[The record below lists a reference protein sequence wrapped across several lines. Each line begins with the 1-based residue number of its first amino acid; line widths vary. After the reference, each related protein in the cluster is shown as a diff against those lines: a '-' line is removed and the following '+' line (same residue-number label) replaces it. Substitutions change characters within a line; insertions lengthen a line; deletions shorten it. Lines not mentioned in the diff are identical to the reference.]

1 LIQNNWKNKEAD
13 MQLLKVLARV
23 LEYPTRE
30 LQASRDALVA
40 AVLEDNRLSGQKKE
54 QLLRGIDKV
63 CSDDL
68 LSLQEAYVGI
78 FDKGRATSLLLF
90 EHVHGE
96 SRDRGQAMVDLME
109 QYRANGLE
117 IDARELPDYLPLFLE
132 YLSTRPWDEI
142 KNWLEDIHHILGLLG
157 ERLYQR
163 ESFYHVVMD
172 SLLELSGR
180 KTDRQELAR
189 IVSTEERDDTPEAL
203 DKVWEEEMVKFVD
216 DQGSS
221 CSTGGIVGQRRR
233 ELEQTQTIHLSD
245 QLMADVTPRQTGR
258 A

>member
-1 LIQNNWKNKEAD
+1 

-23 LEYPTRE
+23 LEYPTEE
-30 LQASRDALVA
+30 LQASKDALVA
-40 AVLEDNRLSGQKKE
+40 AVLEDSRLPRQSKE
-54 QLLRGIDKV
+54 QLLRCVEMV
-63 CSDDL
+63 CDGDL
-68 LSLQEAYVGI
+68 LDMQENYVGM

-109 QYRANGLE
+109 EYRTNGLE

-142 KNWLEDIHHILGLLG
+142 RNWLEDIHHILGLLG

-172 SLLELSGR
+172 SLLTLSGR
-180 KTDRQELAR
+180 SANRQELAE
-189 IVSTEERDDTPEAL
+189 IVAAEERDDTPEAL

-221 CSTGGIVGQRRR
+221 CSTGSVVGQRRR

-245 QLMADVTPRQTGR
+245 QLMTDATPRPAGR

>member
-1 LIQNNWKNKEAD
+1 
-13 MQLLKVLARV
+13 MQLLKVMARV
-23 LEYPTRE
+23 LEYPTE
-30 LQASRDALVA
+30 DLQAAKDALVA
-40 AVLEDNRLSGQKKE
+40 AVLEDSRLPRQNKE
-54 QLLRGIDKV
+54 QLLTCIDRV
-63 CSDDL
+63 CDTDL
-68 LSLQEAYVGI
+68 LDLQETYVSL
-78 FDKGRATSLLLF
+78 FDKGRSTSLLLF

-117 IDARELPDYLPLFLE
+117 IDAKELPDYLPLFLE

-142 KNWLEDIHHILGLLG
+142 QNWLEDIHHILGLLG

-163 ESFYHVVMD
+163 ESAYHVIMD
-172 SLLELSGR
+172 ALLVLSGR

-189 IVSTEERDDTPEAL
+189 IVASEERDDTPEAL

-221 CSTGGIVGQRRR
+221 CNTGGVVGQRRR

-245 QLMADVTPRQTGR
+245 QLMTDASHRQTGR

>member
-1 LIQNNWKNKEAD
+1 
-13 MQLLKVLARV
+13 MQLLKVLALI
-23 LEYPTRE
+23 LEYPPEE
-30 LQASRDALVA
+30 LQASKDALVA
-40 AVLEDNRLSGQKKE
+40 AVLEDGRLPLQRKE
-54 QLLRGIDKV
+54 QLLRGIDML
-63 CSDDL
+63 CSQDL
-68 LSLQEAYVGI
+68 LDLQENYVGT

-109 QYRANGLE
+109 QYRSNGLE
-117 IDARELPDYLPLFLE
+117 IDAKELPDYLPLFLE

-142 KNWLEDIHHILGLLG
+142 RSWLEDIHHILGLLG

-163 ESFYHVVMD
+163 DSLYHVVMD

-180 KTDRQELAR
+180 KTDRQELAQ
-189 IVSTEERDDTPEAL
+189 IVATEERDDTPEAL

-221 CSTGGIVGQRRR
+221 CSTGSVVGQRRR

-245 QLMADVTPRQTGR
+245 QLMTDATPRPAGR

>member
-1 LIQNNWKNKEAD
+1 

-23 LEYPTRE
+23 LEYPNE
-30 LQASRDALVA
+30 EFQASKDALTA
-40 AVLEDNRLSGQKKE
+40 AVLEDSRLPRQNKE
-54 QLLRGIDKV
+54 QLLRCLDRL
-63 CSDDL
+63 CSGDL
-68 LSLQEAYVGI
+68 LDLQEAYVGT

-109 QYRANGLE
+109 EYRSNGLE

-132 YLSTRPWDEI
+132 YLSTRPWEEVQ
-142 KNWLEDIHHILGLLG
+142 NWLEDIHHILGLLG

-172 SLLELSGR
+172 SLLVLSGR
-180 KTDRQELAR
+180 KANRQELAQ
-189 IVSTEERDDTPEAL
+189 IVAAEERDDTPEAL

-221 CSTGGIVGQRRR
+221 CSTGSVVGQRRR

-245 QLMADVTPRQTGR
+245 QLMTDATPRQAGR

>member
-1 LIQNNWKNKEAD
+1 
-13 MQLLKVLARV
+13 MQLLKVMARV
-23 LEYPTRE
+23 LEYPTEE
-30 LQASRDALVA
+30 LLASKDALVA
-40 AVLEDNRLSGQKKE
+40 VILEDSHLPRGSKN
-54 QLLRGIDKV
+54 QLLQCLDNLFGR
-63 CSDDL
+63 DL
-68 LSLQEAYVGI
+68 MDLEESYVGT
-78 FDKGRATSLLLF
+78 FDRGRATSLLLF

-109 QYRANGLE
+109 QYSANGLE

-142 KNWLEDIHHILGLLG
+142 RNWLEDIHHILGLLA

-163 ESFYHVVMD
+163 ESPYHSVMD
-172 SLLELSGR
+172 ALLVLSGR
-180 KTDRQELAR
+180 ATDRQDLAR
-189 IVSTEERDDTPEAL
+189 IVAAEERDDTPEAL

-221 CSTGGIVGQRRR
+221 CNTGGVVGQRRR

-245 QLMADVTPRQTGR
+245 QLMVDASHRQAGR

>member
-1 LIQNNWKNKEAD
+1 

-23 LEYPTRE
+23 LEYPTEE
-30 LQASRDALVA
+30 LQASKDALVA
-40 AVLEDNRLSGQKKE
+40 AVLEDARLPRQNKE
-54 QLLRGIDKV
+54 QLLRCV
-63 CSDDL
+63 ESLCSGDL
-68 LSLQEAYVGI
+68 LDMQENYVGI

-117 IDARELPDYLPLFLE
+117 IDAKELPDYLPLFLE

-142 KNWLEDIHHILGLLG
+142 RAWLEDIHHILGLLA

-172 SLLELSGR
+172 SLLVLSGR
-180 KTDRQELAR
+180 KADRQELAQ
-189 IVSTEERDDTPEAL
+189 IVASEERDDTPEAL

-221 CSTGGIVGQRRR
+221 CSSGGIVGQRRR

-245 QLMADVTPRQTGR
+245 QLMTDATPRQAGR

>member
-1 LIQNNWKNKEAD
+1 
-13 MQLLKVLARV
+13 MQILKVMARL
-23 LEYPTRE
+23 LEYPTAE
-30 LQASRDALVA
+30 LQESRDVLVG
-40 AVLEDNRLSGQKKE
+40 AVLEDNRLPRKHKA
-54 QLLRGIDKV
+54 QLLRCVELV
-63 CSDDL
+63 CDQDL
-68 LSLQEAYVGI
+68 LDIQENYVGT

-109 QYRANGLE
+109 QYRASGLE
-117 IDARELPDYLPLFLE
+117 IDAKELPDYLPLFLE
-132 YLSTRPWDEI
+132 YLSTRPWEEI

-163 ESFYHVVMD
+163 ESLYHVVMD

-180 KTDRQELAR
+180 QTNRQELAQ
-189 IVSTEERDDTPEAL
+189 IVAAEERDDTPEAL

-221 CSTGGIVGQRRR
+221 CSSGGVVGQRRR

-245 QLMADVTPRQTGR
+245 QLMTDATPRR
-258 A
+258 AGSA

>member
-1 LIQNNWKNKEAD
+1 

-23 LEYPTRE
+23 LEYPTEE
-30 LQASRDALVA
+30 LQASKDALIA
-40 AVLEDNRLSGQKKE
+40 AVLEDSRLPRQNKE
-54 QLLRGIDKV
+54 QLLRCVEMICDG
-63 CSDDL
+63 DL
-68 LSLQEAYVGI
+68 LDMQENYVGM

-109 QYRANGLE
+109 EYRTNGLE

-142 KNWLEDIHHILGLLG
+142 RNWLEDIHHILGLLG

-172 SLLELSGR
+172 SLLTLSGR
-180 KTDRQELAR
+180 SANRQELAE
-189 IVSTEERDDTPEAL
+189 IVAAEERDDTPEAL

-221 CSTGGIVGQRRR
+221 CSTGSVVGQRRR

-245 QLMADVTPRQTGR
+245 QLMTDATPRQAGR

>member
-1 LIQNNWKNKEAD
+1 

-23 LEYPTRE
+23 LEYPTEE
-30 LQASRDALVA
+30 LQASKDALIA
-40 AVLEDNRLSGQKKE
+40 AVLEDSRLPRQNKE
-54 QLLRGIDKV
+54 QLLRCVEMLCDA
-63 CSDDL
+63 DL
-68 LSLQEAYVGI
+68 LDMQENYVGM

-109 QYRANGLE
+109 EYRTNGLE

-142 KNWLEDIHHILGLLG
+142 QNWLEDIHHILGLLG

-172 SLLELSGR
+172 SLLTLSGR
-180 KTDRQELAR
+180 AANRQELAR
-189 IVSTEERDDTPEAL
+189 IVASEERDDTPEAL

-221 CSTGGIVGQRRR
+221 CSTGSVVGQRRR

-245 QLMADVTPRQTGR
+245 QLMTDATPRQAGR

>member
-1 LIQNNWKNKEAD
+1 

-23 LEYPTRE
+23 LEYPTEE
-30 LQASRDALVA
+30 LQASKDALVA
-40 AVLEDNRLSGQKKE
+40 AVLEDSRLPRQNKE
-54 QLLRGIDKV
+54 QLLRCVEMICDG
-63 CSDDL
+63 DL
-68 LSLQEAYVGI
+68 LDMQENYVGM

-109 QYRANGLE
+109 EYRTNGLE

-142 KNWLEDIHHILGLLG
+142 RNWLEDIHHILGLLG

-172 SLLELSGR
+172 SLLTLSGR
-180 KTDRQELAR
+180 SANRQELAE
-189 IVSTEERDDTPEAL
+189 IVAAEERDDTPEAL

-221 CSTGGIVGQRRR
+221 CGTGSVVGQRRR

-245 QLMADVTPRQTGR
+245 QLMTDATPRQAGR

>member
-1 LIQNNWKNKEAD
+1 

-23 LEYPTRE
+23 LEYPTEE
-30 LQASRDALVA
+30 LQASKDALVA
-40 AVLEDNRLSGQKKE
+40 AVLEDSRLPRQNKE
-54 QLLRGIDKV
+54 QLLRCVEMICDG
-63 CSDDL
+63 DL
-68 LSLQEAYVGI
+68 LDMQENYVGM

-109 QYRANGLE
+109 EYRTNGLE

-142 KNWLEDIHHILGLLG
+142 RNWLEDIHHILGLLG

-172 SLLELSGR
+172 SLLILSGR
-180 KTDRQELAR
+180 NANRQELAQ
-189 IVSTEERDDTPEAL
+189 IVASEERDDTPEAL

-221 CSTGGIVGQRRR
+221 CSTGSVVGQRRR

-245 QLMADVTPRQTGR
+245 QLMTDATPRQAGR

>member
-1 LIQNNWKNKEAD
+1 MK
-13 MQLLKVLARV
+13 LLKVLARI
-23 LEYPTRE
+23 LEYPSAE
-30 LQASRDALVA
+30 LQASKDSMVA
-40 AVLEDNRLSGQKKE
+40 AVLEDSRLPRKNKE
-54 QLLRGIDKV
+54 QLLQCIDRL
-63 CSDDL
+63 CGSDL
-68 LSLQEAYVGI
+68 LDLEEAYTGT

-132 YLSTRPWDEI
+132 YLSTRPWEEI
-142 KNWLEDIHHILGLLG
+142 QNWLEDIHHILGLLG

-163 ESFYHVVMD
+163 ESFYHVAMD

-180 KTDRQELAR
+180 TTDRRELAQ
-189 IVSTEERDDTPEAL
+189 IVASEERDDTPEAL

-221 CSTGGIVGQRRR
+221 CSTGGVVGQRRR

-245 QLMADVTPRQTGR
+245 HLMTDVTPAQAR
-258 A
+258 AAARDA

>member
-1 LIQNNWKNKEAD
+1 

-23 LEYPTRE
+23 LEYPTEE
-30 LQASRDALVA
+30 LQASKDALIA
-40 AVLEDNRLSGQKKE
+40 AVLEDSRLPRQNKE
-54 QLLRGIDKV
+54 QLLRCVEMV
-63 CSDDL
+63 CDGDL
-68 LSLQEAYVGI
+68 LDMQENYVGM

-109 QYRANGLE
+109 EYRSNGLE

-142 KNWLEDIHHILGLLG
+142 RNWLEDIHHILGLLG

-172 SLLELSGR
+172 SLLTLSGR
-180 KTDRQELAR
+180 SANRQELAE
-189 IVSTEERDDTPEAL
+189 IVAAEERDDTPEAL

-221 CSTGGIVGQRRR
+221 CSTGSVVGQRRR

-245 QLMADVTPRQTGR
+245 QLMTDATPRQAGR

>member
-1 LIQNNWKNKEAD
+1 

-23 LEYPTRE
+23 LEYPTEE
-30 LQASRDALVA
+30 LQASRDALIA
-40 AVLEDNRLSGQKKE
+40 AVLEDSRLPRQNKE
-54 QLLRGIDKV
+54 QLLRCVEMLCDA
-63 CSDDL
+63 DL
-68 LSLQEAYVGI
+68 LDMQENYVGM

-109 QYRANGLE
+109 EYRTNGLE

-142 KNWLEDIHHILGLLG
+142 RNWLEDIHHILGLLG

-172 SLLELSGR
+172 SLLILSGR
-180 KTDRQELAR
+180 NANRQELAQ
-189 IVSTEERDDTPEAL
+189 IVASEERDDTPEAL

-221 CSTGGIVGQRRR
+221 CSSSSVVGQRRR

-245 QLMADVTPRQTGR
+245 QLMTDATPRQAGR

>member
-1 LIQNNWKNKEAD
+1 

-23 LEYPTRE
+23 LEYPTAE
-30 LQASRDALVA
+30 LQASKDALVA
-40 AVLEDNRLSGQKKE
+40 AVLEDSRLPRQNKA
-54 QLLRGIDKV
+54 QLLRILELV
-63 CSDDL
+63 CSGDL
-68 LSLQEAYVGI
+68 LDLQENYVGT

-142 KNWLEDIHHILGLLG
+142 HNWLEDIHHILGLLG

-163 ESFYHVVMD
+163 ESVYHVVMD
-172 SLLELSGR
+172 CLLELSGR
-180 KTDRQELAR
+180 KTDRQELASL
-189 IVSTEERDDTPEAL
+189 VASEERDDTPEAL

-216 DQGSS
+216 DQGGS

-245 QLMADVTPRQTGR
+245 QLMTDVTPRQAGR

>member
-1 LIQNNWKNKEAD
+1 

-23 LEYPTRE
+23 LEYPTEE
-30 LQASRDALVA
+30 LQASKDALIA
-40 AVLEDNRLSGQKKE
+40 AVLEDSRLPRQNKE
-54 QLLRGIDKV
+54 QLLRCVEMV
-63 CSDDL
+63 CDGDL
-68 LSLQEAYVGI
+68 LDMQENYVGM

-109 QYRANGLE
+109 EYRGNGLE

-142 KNWLEDIHHILGLLG
+142 RNWLEDIHHILGLLG

-172 SLLELSGR
+172 SLLNLSGR
-180 KTDRQELAR
+180 EANRQELAR
-189 IVSTEERDDTPEAL
+189 IVASEERDDTPEAL

-221 CSTGGIVGQRRR
+221 CSTGNVVGQRRR

-245 QLMADVTPRQTGR
+245 QLMTDATPRQAGR

>member
-1 LIQNNWKNKEAD
+1 

-23 LEYPTRE
+23 LEYPTEE
-30 LQASRDALVA
+30 LQASKDALVA
-40 AVLEDNRLSGQKKE
+40 AVLEDPRLPGQNKE
-54 QLLRGIDKV
+54 QLLRGVERV
-63 CSDDL
+63 CAGDL
-68 LSLQEAYVGI
+68 LDMQENYVAI

-117 IDARELPDYLPLFLE
+117 IDAKELPDYLPLFLE

-142 KNWLEDIHHILGLLG
+142 RNWLEDIHHILGLLG

-172 SLLELSGR
+172 SLLVLSGR
-180 KTDRQELAR
+180 TVNRQELAR
-189 IVSTEERDDTPEAL
+189 IVASEERDDTPEAL

-216 DQGSS
+216 DQGGS
-221 CSTGGIVGQRRR
+221 CSTGGVVGQRRR

-245 QLMADVTPRQTGR
+245 QLMTDATPRRSGR

>member
-1 LIQNNWKNKEAD
+1 

-23 LEYPTRE
+23 LEYPTEE
-30 LQASRDALVA
+30 LQASKDALIA
-40 AVLEDNRLSGQKKE
+40 AVLEDSRLPRQNKE
-54 QLLRGIDKV
+54 QLLRCVEMV
-63 CSDDL
+63 CDGDL
-68 LSLQEAYVGI
+68 LDMQENYVGM

-109 QYRANGLE
+109 EYRSNGLE

-142 KNWLEDIHHILGLLG
+142 RNWLEDIHHILGLLG

-172 SLLELSGR
+172 SLLTLSGR
-180 KTDRQELAR
+180 TANRQELAR
-189 IVSTEERDDTPEAL
+189 IVASEERDDTPEAL

-221 CSTGGIVGQRRR
+221 CSTGSVVGQRRR

-245 QLMADVTPRQTGR
+245 QLMTDATPRQAGR

>member
-1 LIQNNWKNKEAD
+1 
-13 MQLLKVLARV
+13 MQLLKVIARV
-23 LEYPTRE
+23 LEYPTDE
-30 LQASRDALVA
+30 LQASKDALVA
-40 AVLEDNRLSGQKKE
+40 AVLEDNRLPRQNKE
-54 QLLRGIDKV
+54 QLLRCIEMV
-63 CSDDL
+63 CDGDL
-68 LSLQEAYVGI
+68 LDMQENYVGT

-109 QYRANGLE
+109 QYRTNGLE
-117 IDARELPDYLPLFLE
+117 IDAKELPDYLPLFLE
-132 YLSTRPWDEI
+132 YLSTRPWEEI
-142 KNWLEDIHHILGLLG
+142 RNWLEDIHHILGLLG

-163 ESFYHVVMD
+163 ESLYHVLMD

-180 KTDRQELAR
+180 KANRQELAQ
-189 IVSTEERDDTPEAL
+189 IVAAEERDDTPEAL

-221 CSTGGIVGQRRR
+221 CATGGVVGQRRR
-233 ELEQTQTIHLSD
+233 ELEQTQTIHLAD
-245 QLMADVTPRQTGR
+245 QLITDAMPRQAGG

>member
-1 LIQNNWKNKEAD
+1 

-23 LEYPTRE
+23 LEYPTEE
-30 LQASRDALVA
+30 LQASKDALIA
-40 AVLEDNRLSGQKKE
+40 AVLEDSRLPRQNKE
-54 QLLRGIDKV
+54 QLLRGV
-63 CSDDL
+63 EMLCAGDL
-68 LSLQEAYVGI
+68 LDLQEAYVGT

-117 IDARELPDYLPLFLE
+117 IDAKELPDYLPLFLE

-142 KNWLEDIHHILGLLG
+142 RNWLEDIHHILGLLG

-172 SLLELSGR
+172 SLLVLSGR
-180 KTDRQELAR
+180 KTDRQELAQ
-189 IVSTEERDDTPEAL
+189 IVAAEERDDTPEAL

-221 CSTGGIVGQRRR
+221 CSSGGVVGQRRR

-245 QLMADVTPRQTGR
+245 QLMTDATPRQAGR

>member
-1 LIQNNWKNKEAD
+1 

-23 LEYPTRE
+23 LEYPTEE
-30 LQASRDALVA
+30 LQASRDVLVA
-40 AVLEDNRLSGQKKE
+40 AVLEDSRLPRQNKE
-54 QLLRGIDKV
+54 QLLRCVEMLCDG
-63 CSDDL
+63 DL
-68 LSLQEAYVGI
+68 LDMQETYVGT

-132 YLSTRPWDEI
+132 YLSTRPWVEI
-142 KNWLEDIHHILGLLG
+142 RNWLEDIHHILGLLG

-163 ESFYHVVMD
+163 DSFYHVVMD
-172 SLLELSGR
+172 SLLMLSGR
-180 KTDRQELAR
+180 KANRQELAR
-189 IVSTEERDDTPEAL
+189 IVASEERDDTPDAL

-221 CSTGGIVGQRRR
+221 CSTGGVVGQRRR

-245 QLMADVTPRQTGR
+245 QLMTDATPRPAGR

>member
-1 LIQNNWKNKEAD
+1 
-13 MQLLKVLARV
+13 MTLLRVIAR
-23 LEYPTRE
+23 LLDYPTAE
-30 LQASRDALVA
+30 LQQAKDELVA
-40 AVLEDNRLSGQKKE
+40 VVLEDRLLPQQQKGE
-54 QLLRGIDKV
+54 LLRCV
-63 CSDDL
+63 ERLCEHNL
-68 LSLQEAYVGI
+68 LDLQEEYVGT
-78 FDKGRATSLLLF
+78 FDRGRATSLLLF

-132 YLSTRPWDEI
+132 YLSTRPGEEI
-142 KNWLEDIHHILGLLG
+142 RNWLEDIHHILGLLG

-163 ESFYHVVMD
+163 ESLYHVLMD
-172 SLLELSGR
+172 ALLVLSGR
-180 KTDRQELAR
+180 ESNRQELAQ
-189 IVSTEERDDTPEAL
+189 IVASEERDDTPEAL

-221 CSTGGIVGQRRR
+221 CNTGGVVGQRRR

-245 QLMADVTPRQTGR
+245 QLMTDVTPRQAGR

>member
-1 LIQNNWKNKEAD
+1 ME
-13 MQLLKVLARV
+13 LLKVMARI
-23 LEYPTRE
+23 LEYPTE
-30 LQASRDALVA
+30 DLQAARDALVA
-40 AVLEDNRLSGQKKE
+40 VVLEDSRLPRQNKD
-54 QLLRGIDKV
+54 QLLTAIDRV
-63 CSDDL
+63 CDTDL
-68 LSLQEAYVGI
+68 LDLQEAYVAT

-109 QYRANGLE
+109 QYSANGLE
-117 IDARELPDYLPLFLE
+117 IDAKELPDYLPLFLE
-132 YLSTRPWDEI
+132 YLSTRPWEEI
-142 KNWLEDIHHILGLLG
+142 RNWLEDIHHILGLLG

-163 ESFYHVVMD
+163 ESVYHVIMD
-172 SLLELSGR
+172 ALLVLSGR

-189 IVSTEERDDTPEAL
+189 IVASEERDDTPEAL

-221 CSTGGIVGQRRR
+221 CNTGGVVGQRRR

-245 QLMADVTPRQTGR
+245 QLVTDASHRQTGR

>member
-1 LIQNNWKNKEAD
+1 

-23 LEYPTRE
+23 LEYPTEE
-30 LQASRDALVA
+30 LQASKDALIA
-40 AVLEDNRLSGQKKE
+40 AVLEDSRLPRQNKE
-54 QLLRGIDKV
+54 QLLRCVEMV
-63 CSDDL
+63 CDGDL
-68 LSLQEAYVGI
+68 LDMQENYVGM

-109 QYRANGLE
+109 EYRSNGLE
-117 IDARELPDYLPLFLE
+117 IDAKELPDYLPLFLE
-132 YLSTRPWDEI
+132 YLSTRPLDEI
-142 KNWLEDIHHILGLLG
+142 QNWLEDIHHILGLLG

-172 SLLELSGR
+172 SLLTLSGR
-180 KTDRQELAR
+180 VANRQELAR
-189 IVSTEERDDTPEAL
+189 IVASEERDDTPEAL

-221 CSTGGIVGQRRR
+221 CSTGSVVGQRRR

-245 QLMADVTPRQTGR
+245 QLMTDATPRQAGR

>member
-1 LIQNNWKNKEAD
+1 

-23 LEYPTRE
+23 LEYPTEE
-30 LQASRDALVA
+30 LQQSKDALVA
-40 AVLEDNRLSGQKKE
+40 AVLEDSRLPRQNKE
-54 QLLRGIDKV
+54 QLLTCIDRL
-63 CSDDL
+63 CDNDL
-68 LSLQEAYVGI
+68 MDLQEAYVGT
-78 FDKGRATSLLLF
+78 FDRGRATSLLLF

-117 IDARELPDYLPLFLE
+117 IDAKELPDYLPLFLE

-142 KNWLEDIHHILGLLG
+142 RNWLEDIHHILGLLG

-163 ESFYHVVMD
+163 QSLYHVAMD
-172 SLLELSGR
+172 ALLVLSGR
-180 KTDRQELAR
+180 KADRQELAK
-189 IVSTEERDDTPEAL
+189 IVASEERDDTPEAL

-221 CSTGGIVGQRRR
+221 CNTGGVVGQRRR
-233 ELEQTQTIHLSD
+233 ELEQVQTIHLSD
-245 QLMADVTPRQTGR
+245 KLMTDATPRQAPQATGN

>member
-1 LIQNNWKNKEAD
+1 

-23 LEYPTRE
+23 LEYPTEE
-30 LQASRDALVA
+30 LQASKDALVT
-40 AVLEDNRLSGQKKE
+40 AVLEDSRLPRQNKE
-54 QLLRGIDKV
+54 QLLRCVEMICDG
-63 CSDDL
+63 DL
-68 LSLQEAYVGI
+68 LDMQENYVGM

-109 QYRANGLE
+109 EYRTNGLE

-142 KNWLEDIHHILGLLG
+142 RNWLEDIHHILGLLG

-172 SLLELSGR
+172 SLLTLSGR
-180 KTDRQELAR
+180 SANRQELAE
-189 IVSTEERDDTPEAL
+189 IVAAEERDDTPEAL

-221 CSTGGIVGQRRR
+221 CSTGSVVGQRRR

-245 QLMADVTPRQTGR
+245 QLMTDATPRQAGR

>member
-1 LIQNNWKNKEAD
+1 

-23 LEYPTRE
+23 LEYPTEE
-30 LQASRDALVA
+30 LQASKDALVA
-40 AVLEDNRLSGQKKE
+40 AVLEDSRLPRQNKE
-54 QLLRGIDKV
+54 QLLRCVEMV
-63 CSDDL
+63 CDSDL
-68 LSLQEAYVGI
+68 LDMQENYVGM

-109 QYRANGLE
+109 EYRTNGLE

-142 KNWLEDIHHILGLLG
+142 RNWLEDIHHILGLLG

-172 SLLELSGR
+172 SLLTLSGR
-180 KTDRQELAR
+180 SANRQELAE
-189 IVSTEERDDTPEAL
+189 IVAAEERDDTPEAL

-221 CSTGGIVGQRRR
+221 CSTGSVVGQRRR

-245 QLMADVTPRQTGR
+245 QLMTDATPRQAGR

>member
-1 LIQNNWKNKEAD
+1 

-23 LEYPTRE
+23 LEYPTEE
-30 LQASRDALVA
+30 LQASKDALVA
-40 AVLEDNRLSGQKKE
+40 AVLEDARLPRQNKE
-54 QLLRGIDKV
+54 QLLRCV
-63 CSDDL
+63 ESLCSGDL
-68 LSLQEAYVGI
+68 LDMQENYVGI

-117 IDARELPDYLPLFLE
+117 IDAKELPDYLPLFLE

-142 KNWLEDIHHILGLLG
+142 RAWLEDIHHILGLLA

-172 SLLELSGR
+172 SLLVLSGR
-180 KTDRQELAR
+180 KADRQELAQ
-189 IVSTEERDDTPEAL
+189 IVASEERDDTPEAL

-216 DQGSS
+216 DQGSA
-221 CSTGGIVGQRRR
+221 CSSGGIVGQRRR

-245 QLMADVTPRQTGR
+245 QLMTDATPRQAGR